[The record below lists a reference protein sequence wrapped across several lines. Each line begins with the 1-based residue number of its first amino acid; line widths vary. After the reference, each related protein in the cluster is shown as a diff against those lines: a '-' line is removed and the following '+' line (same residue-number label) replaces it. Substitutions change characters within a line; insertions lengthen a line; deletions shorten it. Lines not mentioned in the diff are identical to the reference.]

1 MLRSRVHSAAN
12 LRKVADVPPIDL
24 ARVQVI
30 LLDIEGTTTPV
41 GFVYQTLFPYVR
53 DNLKAFLWEN
63 SSDPEV
69 RETVA
74 ALKSHQ
80 DGEFRAGK
88 LPPPWIADTEESA
101 VASAA
106 EYGLWL
112 MDQDSKIGP
121 LKVLQGLI
129 WQKAY
134 QAGRLKGQVYADVP
148 VAFKRW
154 SRQGKK
160 IAIYSSGSELAQK
173 LLFGATEH
181 GDLTHHISAFFD
193 TRMGA
198 KTDVTSYR
206 RIAAIEGV
214 PEDRFLFL
222 SDVIAELNAAR
233 SAGMSTAL
241 VVRAGRG
248 EGPSEG
254 YPVIRNFDSL
264 S

>member
-12 LRKVADVPPIDL
+12 LRKVTGVPPIDL

-41 GFVYQTLFPYVR
+41 GFVYRTLFPYAR
-53 DNLKAFLWEN
+53 HNLRAFLREN
-63 SSDPEV
+63 ANDLKV
-69 RETVA
+69 REAVA
-74 ALKSHQ
+74 ALRSHH

-88 LPPPWIADTEESA
+88 LPPPWIADSDESA

-121 LKVLQGLI
+121 LKFLQGLI

-154 SRQGKK
+154 TQQGKK

-181 GDLTHHISAFFD
+181 GDLTHHITAFFD
-193 TRMGA
+193 TRVGA
-198 KTDVTSYR
+198 KADVASYR
-206 RIAAIEGV
+206 QIAAILGV

-222 SDVIAELNAAR
+222 SDTIAELNAAR
-233 SAGMSTAL
+233 SADMSTAL
-241 VVRAGRG
+241 VVREGTS
-248 EGPSEG
+248 EGPSQG
-254 YPVIRNFDSL
+254 QPVIHDFDL
-264 S
+264 LT